1 MVEAGSHDET
11 RRMTESFQRIGV
23 IGAGAMGRGI
33 AQLFASAGLPVRLYD
48 SNPQTVEQALAFNR
62 ELLER
67 AVAKG
72 KLSPEALA
80 ATMQRL
86 LPTRSLDELADCD
99 LLIEAIIED
108 LGAKQA
114 LLAELEKRVAPD
126 GVLASNTSSL
136 SVTRIAA
143 RCRHPERVAGFHFF
157 NPVTLMRIVEVVRG
171 QRTDESVVRR
181 LSRLAEQAGHF
192 PAVSPDSP
200 GFIVNHAGRA
210 FSTEALRIL
219 GEGIASPAQI
229 DRILRDGVGFRMG
242 PFELL
247 DLTGLDVSHA
257 VMESLY
263 QQFYQ
268 DPRYTPSPL
277 AAQRVAG
284 GLLGRKSGEGF
295 YRYRDGQPVR
305 EAEEQHDTVLLNRPY
320 WLDSQDPELRHRVAA
335 ILTLGGVVLETGDGP
350 SSRAIC
356 LVTPLGVDASTRIDA
371 LGLPPDR
378 SLALETFTE
387 LDRRRVLM
395 RQPALDPAL
404 EAQAREALGSDG
416 VPVEVIND
424 SPGFICQRVIAG
436 IVNLGCEIA
445 QRGIATPVTLDRA
458 VQLALGYPFGPL
470 AFGEHYG
477 AARILTILQGLQA
490 CYGEARY
497 RPSPWLRR
505 RVQLD
510 LPLHS
515 PDRAE

>member
-1 MVEAGSHDET
+1 MVEAGSHEET
-11 RRMTESFQRIGV
+11 RSMTESFTRIGV

-33 AQLFASAGLPVRLYD
+33 AQLFASAGVPVRLYD
-48 SNPQTVEQALAFNR
+48 SNTQTVQQALVFNR

-67 AVAKG
+67 AAAKG
-72 KLSPEALA
+72 KLSAEALA
-80 ATMQRL
+80 ATLHRL
-86 LPTRSLDELADCD
+86 QPAHSLDELADCD
-99 LLIEAIIED
+99 LLVEAIIED

-126 GVLASNTSSL
+126 AVLASNTSSL

-157 NPVTLMRIVEVVRG
+157 NPVPLMRIVEVVRG
-171 QRTDESVVRR
+171 QRTDDAVIQR
-181 LSRLAEQAGHF
+181 LCRLAERAGHF

-219 GEGIASPAQI
+219 GEGIATPAQI
-229 DRILRDGVGFRMG
+229 DRILRDGAGFRMG
-242 PFELL
+242 PFELF

-284 GLLGRKSGEGF
+284 GLLGRKTGKGF
-295 YRYRDGQPVR
+295 YRYRDGQPLHEPEPQPEIV
-305 EAEEQHDTVLLNRPY
+305 ALDRPF

-335 ILTLGGVVLETGDGP
+335 ILTQAGVVLETGEAP
-350 SSRAIC
+350 SARAIC
-356 LVTPLGVDASTRIDA
+356 LVTPLGIDASTCIDA
-371 LGLPPDR
+371 LGLPPER
-378 SLALETFTE
+378 SLALDTFTE

-395 RQPALDPAL
+395 RQPALDPKL
-404 EAQAREALGSDG
+404 EAQARQALGSDG
-416 VPVEVIND
+416 VPVDVIND
-424 SPGFICQRVIAG
+424 SPGFISQRVIAG
-436 IVNLGCEIA
+436 IVNLGCEIV
-445 QRGIATPVTLDRA
+445 QRGIASPVTLDRA
-458 VQLALGYPFGPL
+458 VQLALGYPLGPL

-477 AARILTILQGLQA
+477 AVRILTILHGLQA

-515 PDRAE
+515 PDAAE

>member
-1 MVEAGSHDET
+1 MVEAGSYDET
-11 RRMTESFQRIGV
+11 RSMTESFTRIGV

-33 AQLFASAGLPVRLYD
+33 AQLFAGAGLPVRLYD
-48 SNPQTVEQALAFNR
+48 SSAQAVQQALAFNR

-67 AVAKG
+67 SVAKG
-72 KLSPEALA
+72 KLSPDALA
-80 ATMQRL
+80 ATLQRL
-86 LPTRSLDELADCD
+86 QPAHSLDELADCD

-114 LLAELEKRVAPD
+114 LLAELEARVAP
-126 GVLASNTSSL
+126 GAVLASNTSSL

-157 NPVTLMRIVEVVRG
+157 NPVPLMRIVEVVRG
-171 QRTDESVVRR
+171 QRTDASVIRR
-181 LSRLAEQAGHF
+181 LCQLAEHAGHY

-210 FSTEALRIL
+210 YSTEALRIL
-219 GEGIASPAQI
+219 GEGIATPAQI
-229 DRILRDGVGFRMG
+229 DRILRDGAGFRMG

-284 GLLGRKSGEGF
+284 GLLGRKTGEGF
-295 YRYRDGQPVR
+295 YRYRDGQPLR
-305 EAEEQHDTVLLNRPY
+305 EPEPPAEIVALDRPF
-320 WLDSQDPELRHRVAA
+320 WIDSQDPELRHRIAA
-335 ILTLGGVVLETGDGP
+335 ILTQAGVVLETGEAP
-350 SSRAIC
+350 SARAIC
-356 LVTPLGVDASTRIDA
+356 LVTPLGMDASTCIDA
-371 LGLPPDR
+371 LGLPAER
-378 SLALETFTE
+378 SLALDTFTE

-395 RQPALDPAL
+395 RQPALDPRL
-404 EAQAREALGSDG
+404 EAQARHALGSDG

-424 SPGFICQRVIAG
+424 SPGFISQRVIAG
-436 IVNLGCEIA
+436 IVNLGCEIV
-445 QRGIATPVTLDRA
+445 QRGIASPATLDRA

-515 PDRAE
+515 PDAAE

>member
-1 MVEAGSHDET
+1 MP
-11 RRMTESFQRIGV
+11 ESNLPAFRRIGV

-33 AQLFASAGLPVRLYD
+33 AQLFASAGVPVQLYD
-48 SNPQTVEQALAFNR
+48 SRAESIQQALNFNR

-67 AVAKG
+67 AAAKG
-72 KLSPEALA
+72 KLGADALA
-80 ATMQRL
+80 ATLQRL
-86 LPTRSLDELADCD
+86 HAAHSLDELAGCD
-99 LLIEAIIED
+99 LLIEAIVED

-114 LLAELEKRVAPD
+114 LLAELEARVAD
-126 GVLASNTSSL
+126 DAVLASNTSSL
-136 SVTRIAA
+136 SITRIAA
-143 RCRHPERVAGFHFF
+143 RCRRPERVAGFHFF
-157 NPVTLMRIVEVVRG
+157 NPAPLMRIVEVVRG
-171 QRTDESVVRR
+171 QRTDEAVITR

-210 FSTEALRIL
+210 YSTEALRIL
-219 GEGIASPAQI
+219 GEGIASAAQI
-229 DRILRDGVGFRMG
+229 DRILRDGAGFRMG
-242 PFELL
+242 PFELF

-268 DPRYTPSPL
+268 DPRYLPSPL
-277 AAQRVAG
+277 AAQRVAA

-295 YRYRDGQPVR
+295 YRYRDGQPLR
-305 EAEEQHDTVLLNRPY
+305 EPEPQPEPVLLDRPF
-320 WLDSQDPELRHRVAA
+320 WLDSQDPELRHHVGQLLIQAG
-335 ILTLGGVVLETGDGP
+335 LVLESAEAP
-350 SSRAIC
+350 SARAIC
-356 LVTPLGVDASTRIDA
+356 LVTPLGEDASTRIDA
-371 LGLPPDR
+371 LGLPAER
-378 SLALETFTE
+378 SLALESFGD
-387 LDRRRVLM
+387 LDKRRVLM
-395 RQPALDPAL
+395 RQPALDPQL
-404 EAQAREALGSDG
+404 EAQARQALGADG

-424 SPGFICQRVIAG
+424 SAGFVTQRVIAS

-490 CYGEARY
+490 CYGEPRY

-510 LPLHS
+510 LPLHA
-515 PDRAE
+515 PDAAD

>member
-11 RRMTESFQRIGV
+11 RRMTESFHRIGV

-86 LPTRSLDELADCD
+86 LPTHSLDELADCD

-126 GVLASNTSSL
+126 AVLASNTSSL

-171 QRTDESVVRR
+171 QHTDASVVRR

-305 EAEEQHDTVLLNRPY
+305 EAEEQHDSVLLNRPY

-335 ILTLGGVVLETGDGP
+335 ILTLGGVVLETGEGP

-404 EAQAREALGSDG
+404 EAQARQALGSDG